1 MKLTVE
7 ERPDLEEAE
16 VTIRCPAI
24 DRRVRAIMATANAVD
39 CRLLG
44 TDGTGT
50 FIVEPSEVLYA
61 ETVDGR
67 TFLYG
72 RDRVLESPL
81 RLYELEEALAG
92 TEFVRASKS
101 LIVNFDHVRALRPYL
116 NAPGWSWYSITA
128 NPSSPRAS
136 TPRPSSRRSGCRKD
150 SPMRNIVKSAFVRAC
165 ITFTVAMALWC
176 TAGLIFA
183 GPVEGI
189 VITLSLLAA
198 ALALCALQAFWFTE
212 AVIGRLSYPAR
223 IAGFGLTGLPAL
235 VLCAAL
241 GGWFPLDNIGAW
253 VSFVA
258 IYLVT
263 LAAITAGYTIYYR
276 RTAGSFDAA
285 LARYREGR
293 KE

>member
-1 MKLTVE
+1 
-7 ERPDLEEAE
+7 
-16 VTIRCPAI
+16 
-24 DRRVRAIMATANAVD
+24 
-39 CRLLG
+39 
-44 TDGTGT
+44 
-50 FIVEPSEVLYA
+50 
-61 ETVDGR
+61 
-67 TFLYG
+67 
-72 RDRVLESPL
+72 
-81 RLYELEEALAG
+81 
-92 TEFVRASKS
+92 
-101 LIVNFDHVRALRPYL
+101 
-116 NAPGWSWYSITA
+116 
-128 NPSSPRAS
+128 
-136 TPRPSSRRSGCRKD
+136 
-150 SPMRNIVKSAFVRAC
+150 MRNIVKSAFVRAC

-263 LAAITAGYTIYYR
+263 LAAITAGYTIYYLSLIHISSR
-276 RTAGSFDAA
+276 ARAPTRWTPRA
-285 LARYREGR
+285 LRARPPSSTLWWKRAR
-293 KE
+293 S